1 MHLYL
6 NFFGINIP
14 SYGFMITTGVIVANV
29 IAYVVL
35 KYTKQDINDFIIL
48 ESYCI
53 LGAFIGAKIFYFIV
67 SCNDID
73 WKQIINPVY
82 FNELMQSGFVFYG
95 GLIGGLVF
103 IYAAGKIHNI
113 ISEEYVRKFIFLIP
127 VIHSFGRVGCFMA
140 GCCYGIPYNGFGAI
154 IFPENSF
161 ALPGVKLF
169 PVQLLEAGL
178 LLAISFTILILQ
190 WKKNWYYT
198 IETYLIIYGIVRFIL
213 EYVRYDEM
221 RGVYGWFSTSQWISI
236 GIELY
241 AMISVYIKLK
251 RRCVAVDNS

>member
-103 IYAAGKIHNI
+103 IYAAWKIHNI

-213 EYVRYDEM
+213 
-221 RGVYGWFSTSQWISI
+221 
-236 GIELY
+236 
-241 AMISVYIKLK
+241 
-251 RRCVAVDNS
+251 